1 MITTENSENN
11 YMMTKVMV
19 IMVDDDDHED
29 IEMVI
34 MIKISLFVFIKMM

>member
-29 IEMVI
+29 IKMVI
-34 MIKISLFVFIKMM
+34 MIKISLIVFIKMM

>member
-34 MIKISLFVFIKMM
+34 MIKISLIVFIKMM